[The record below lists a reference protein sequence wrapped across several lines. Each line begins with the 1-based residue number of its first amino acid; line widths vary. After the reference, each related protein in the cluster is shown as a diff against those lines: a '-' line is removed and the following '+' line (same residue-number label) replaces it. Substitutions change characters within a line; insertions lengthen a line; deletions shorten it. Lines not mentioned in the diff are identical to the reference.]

1 MFRRYHQISV
11 NAQFVLLINLCKKVN
26 YISQKSKNI
35 NNDDDVKMI
44 GNNDTVLRGM
54 NALLYLAMVCQVE
67 SRTILY

>member
-35 NNDDDVKMI
+35 NKDDDVKMI

>member
-11 NAQFVLLINLCKKVN
+11 KAQFFLLINLCKKVN

-44 GNNDTVLRGM
+44 GNSDTVLRGM
-54 NALLYLAMVCQVE
+54 NAMLYLEMVCHVE
-67 SRTILY
+67 SGTIFD